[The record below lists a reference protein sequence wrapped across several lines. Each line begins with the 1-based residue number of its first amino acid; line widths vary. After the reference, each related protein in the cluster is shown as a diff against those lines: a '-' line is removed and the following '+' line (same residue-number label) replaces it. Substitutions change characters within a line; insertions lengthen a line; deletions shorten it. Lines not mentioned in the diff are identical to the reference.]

1 MPYIK
6 AHCHPFLFALITV
19 CAMAELG
26 LTAFLINDS
35 NEKHNWPNQ
44 RYQSLVILME
54 FNAVWTTVFGAAYM
68 LWVVDGAVHVL
79 AGIASSVVWLG
90 MTCVLWGTAAG
101 VMHQTRIGGACTAT
115 LSGFVDE
122 SLYCDSPQEL
132 SSVPRCRETLTV
144 EILSWVE
151 FGLCLLTLIGTCL
164 WVRTNRRNHV
174 SDSRRLV

>member
-115 LSGFVDE
+115 LSG
-122 SLYCDSPQEL
+122 
-132 SSVPRCRETLTV
+132 CRETLTV